1 MAKTISITAIIVLIS
16 ISLGCQP
23 NTGSGQILPV
33 RTTVPNYGNSP
44 VSPEAGEIDIVDSVV
59 KYRIDYQ
66 KSLEALV
73 TYYLKTGNNEK
84 QTWASNEL
92 KSLNTMVQYDY
103 YDVIDVPGKTPSTQ
117 IMDADLLYNDAILE
131 KQQAEKFSIAFADKN
146 LYRSALKKFR
156 QLIINYGTSD
166 KIDDAAYEA
175 GEIEENLRDFSQ
187 ALIYYKAAFKW
198 NPLSTNPARFRAARI
213 LDRQMHNYAEALPL
227 YREAV
232 KTEGIYKENLE
243 WKNTAEERIK
253 ELEKTVK

>member
-1 MAKTISITAIIVLIS
+1 MAKTISIAVIIVLIS
-16 ISLGCQP
+16 ISLGCQS

-33 RTTVPNYGNSP
+33 RTTVPNYGSGP
-44 VSPEAGEIDIVDSVV
+44 VSPQAGEIDIVDSVV

-73 TYYLKTGNNEK
+73 AYYSKTGNNEK

-103 YDVIDVPGKTPSTQ
+103 YDIIDIPGHTPSTQ
-117 IMDADLLYNDAILE
+117 IYDADLLYNDAMIE
-131 KQQAEKFSIAFADKN
+131 KQQAEKLTQALADKN

-175 GEIEENLRDFSQ
+175 GEIEENLRDYSQ
-187 ALIYYKAAFKW
+187 ALTYYKASYKW
-198 NPLSTNPARFRAARI
+198 NPLNTYPARFRAARI
-213 LDRQMHNYAEALPL
+213 LDRHLQNYAEALPI

-232 KTEGIYKENLE
+232 ETEGKYGANLE